1 MMQVRSGV
9 PRNQANILR
18 LIADVAP
25 SGTPRATHDLTAPQG
40 RHSLQLGLVDHRMNR
55 VMNFGAGPGTLPL
68 SALEQAKN
76 ELLDIERTGMSVL
89 EHSHRG
95 KTYDA
100 VHEEALALL
109 RTLASIPESH
119 DILFLQGGATMQ
131 FGMVPMGFHQPGEK
145 ILVTTSGTWGEK
157 ALEDARVVAGDD
169 VVGLSTMQGGV
180 YARGVT
186 DDHVRRSGVL
196 ASGEYRYVHLTSN
209 ETVHGVQIGGPDA
222 PFPTFS
228 APVVCDMSSDFLSR
242 PVDWSRFALVY
253 AGAQKNVGPSGLCVV
268 IAKKDFLATCNK
280 KLPAML
286 RYDVA
291 AKNRSLHNTP
301 PVFSVYLMR
310 NVLRWIRD
318 EGGVPTMQKRA
329 AERAALVYGALAK
342 HPAVYRCPVEPAF
355 QSQMNAIFRF
365 QNDAHEAAFI
375 AGAEALKMHG
385 LRGHRS
391 VGGMRASLYNAVPV
405 EWAQALADYI
415 ETFGKKH
422 G

>member
-1 MMQVRSGV
+1 
-9 PRNQANILR
+9 
-18 LIADVAP
+18 
-25 SGTPRATHDLTAPQG
+25 
-40 RHSLQLGLVDHRMNR
+40 MNR

-68 SALEQAKN
+68 SALEQAKS
-76 ELLDIERTGMSVL
+76 ELLDIECTGMSIL

-109 RTLASIPESH
+109 RSLANVPESH
-119 DILFLQGGATMQ
+119 EILFLQGGATMQ
-131 FGMVPMGFHQPGEK
+131 FGMVPMGFHQPGKK
-145 ILVTTSGTWGEK
+145 ILVTASGTWGEK

-169 VVGLSTMQGGV
+169 VIGLSTMTDGV
-180 YARGVT
+180 YARGAT
-186 DDHVRRSGVL
+186 DADAKKAAELATSGY
-196 ASGEYRYVHLTSN
+196 AYVHLTSN
-209 ETVHGVQIGGPDA
+209 ETVHGVQIGGPNA
-222 PFPTFS
+222 PFPSFS

-242 PVDWSRFALVY
+242 PVDWSRFAFVY

-310 NVLRWIRD
+310 NVLRWVRD
-318 EGGVPTMQKRA
+318 EGGVPAMQKRA
-329 AERAALVYGALAK
+329 EARAELVYGALTK
-342 HPAVYRCPVEPAF
+342 HPSVYNCPVEPAF

-365 QNDAHEAAFI
+365 KQEAHEAEFI
-375 AGAEALKMHG
+375 AGAEVLKMHG

-405 EWAQALADYI
+405 EWAKALADYI
-415 ETFGKKH
+415 DAFGKAH